1 LLADDHPLIRL
12 ALRRDLEMDELEICA
27 EARTSTEAV
36 KIPLR
41 VRPGLCLLDLQMPE
55 GGSLAATEAIRRSLS
70 MANAVLITAA
80 PRNGFLAAAHTGAD
94 GHLAKDGNLRGLPG
108 ILCGRDGETPTPRL
122 LWLLVCALAGRLSAQ
137 APERPILIRTLAGH
151 PRSRQP

>member
-1 LLADDHPLIRL
+1 MEARQGRRGPCLLADDHPLIRL
-12 ALRRDLEMDELEICA
+12 ALRRDPEMDELEICA

-41 VRPGLCLLDLQMPE
+41 VRPDLCLLDLQMPE

-108 ILCGRDGETPTPRL
+108 IICGRDGETAYPAA
-122 LWLLVCALAGRLSAQ
+122 ALAAGVRSGRAS
-137 APERPILIRTLAGH
+137 ERSGT
-151 PRSRQP
+151 